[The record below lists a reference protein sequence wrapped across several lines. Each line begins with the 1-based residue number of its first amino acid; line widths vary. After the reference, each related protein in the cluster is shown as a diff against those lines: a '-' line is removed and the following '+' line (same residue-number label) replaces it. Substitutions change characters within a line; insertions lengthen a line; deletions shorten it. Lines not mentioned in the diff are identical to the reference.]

1 MGWRFRKSINLGGG
15 FKINLSKSGIGYSWG
30 IKGYRITKTASGQI
44 RKNTSILGMG
54 ISYSE
59 NISKRNDIKKQE
71 MNESRTITIGETIY
85 YNSQNLDEMLKNDIV
100 LNKIKN
106 IHILNFIAN
115 ILCIL
120 ILFLPIGLLIKLI
133 ISIWGKIELKY
144 EFDEYSKEKYNALNN
159 VIDIMKKNNKIW
171 RVISSVRNRNVKYS
185 YGATNSIARN
195 TIKISKGTPWYIKS
209 NIDIYYISDIYKKI
223 YLTPDRII
231 ILDGFK
237 VFGCK
242 YNNLEFNIFDSTYV
256 ESEIVPKDAKVIYY
270 TWKYVNKKGGPD
282 KRFKDNRK
290 LPVCD
295 YGGLTVNSGDEIS
308 CRIQFS
314 NIDLTEEL
322 MEYLNIFQEITSKE
336 VDSENMYYNF
346 EDNLNDLNAK
356 DFNDTETDIE

>member
-1 MGWRFRKSINLGGG
+1 MGWRFRKSINLGGV

-30 IKGYRITKTASGQI
+30 IKDYRTNKTASGQI
-44 RKNTSILGMG
+44 RKNISIPDTG

-59 NISKRNDIKKQE
+59 NISKINDIKKQE
-71 MNESRTITIGETIY
+71 INELGTITIGETTY
-85 YNSQNLDEMLKNDIV
+85 YNSLNSDEMLENDIV

-159 VIDIMKKNNKIW
+159 VIDIMKKNDKIW
-171 RVISSVRNRNVKYS
+171 GVTSSVRNINIKYS
-185 YGATNSIARN
+185 YGATNAIARN
-195 TIKISKGTPWYIKS
+195 TIKILKGTPWYIKS

-256 ESEIVPKDAKVIYY
+256 ESGIIPKDAKVIHY

-295 YGGLTVNSGDEIS
+295 YGGLIVNSGDNIK

-322 MEYLNIFQEITSKE
+322 MEYLNIFQEIITKE
-336 VDSENMYYNF
+336 VESENIYYNF
-346 EDNLNDLNAK
+346 E
-356 DFNDTETDIE
+356 

>member
-1 MGWRFRKSINLGGG
+1 MGWRFRKGINLGGV

-30 IKGYRITKTASGQI
+30 TKGYRITKTANGQI
-44 RKNTSILGMG
+44 RKNTSIPSMG

-59 NISKRNDIKKQE
+59 NISKRNDIKKQGI
-71 MNESRTITIGETIY
+71 NESRTITIGETTY

-171 RVISSVRNRNVKYS
+171 RVTSSVRNRNIKYS
-185 YGATNSIARN
+185 YGATNAIARN
-195 TIKISKGTPWYIKS
+195 TIKILKGTPWYIKS

-256 ESEIVPKDAKVIYY
+256 ESGIIPKDAKVIHY

-295 YGGLTVNSGDEIS
+295 YGGLIVNSGDNIK

-322 MEYLNIFQEITSKE
+322 MEYLNIFQEIISKE
-336 VDSENMYYNF
+336 VESENIYYNF
-346 EDNLNDLNAK
+346 EENLNDLNAK
-356 DFNDTETDIE
+356 DFNETDIE